1 MIWSEKK
8 RWAFL
13 GIPLTFTTYSLTED
27 KIIVDSGLFITKQE
41 EVLLYRVLDIS
52 VTRGILQR
60 LSGLGTIVIVSS
72 DKTTPTLKIKN
83 IPRVQKVKDQICE
96 LVEQAKERKQVY
108 SREILGNPDLNEFVD

>member
-27 KIIVDSGLFITKQE
+27 KIIVDSGLLIAKQE

-52 VTRGILQR
+52 VARGILQR

-108 SREILGNPDLNEFVD
+108 SREILGNPGLNEFVD

>member
-1 MIWSEKK
+1 MTWSEKK

-27 KIIVDSGLFITKQE
+27 KIIVDSGLLIAKQE

>member
-27 KIIVDSGLFITKQE
+27 KIIVDSGLLITKQE

>member
-27 KIIVDSGLFITKQE
+27 KIIVDSGLIIARQE
-41 EVLLYRVLDIS
+41 EILLYRVLDIS
-52 VTRGILQR
+52 VTRGIMQR

-96 LVEQAKERKQVY
+96 LVEQAKDKKQVY
-108 SREILGNPDLNEFVD
+108 SREILGNPDLSEFVD